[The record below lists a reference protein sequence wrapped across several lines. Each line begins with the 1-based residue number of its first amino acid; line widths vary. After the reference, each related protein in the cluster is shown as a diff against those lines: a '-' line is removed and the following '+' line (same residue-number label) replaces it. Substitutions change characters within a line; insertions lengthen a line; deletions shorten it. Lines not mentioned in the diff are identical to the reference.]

1 MILPSYF
8 LNKSRADAQ
17 GQISI
22 WCPALCLVGC
32 DLSQTRGGE
41 QLHIWLRP
49 NIRTLHK
56 SEVKPETWRQN
67 FLLFACCDC
76 ETSTPALS
84 IVLKDLES
92 GWSDSQIRE
101 PLLLYEGFSCYMTHW
116 LFISTHYKECF
127 TICLMFDVRKV
138 DFFEMKF
145 YIKVSNTHL
154 FW

>member
-1 MILPSYF
+1 MILPPYF
-8 LNKSRADAQ
+8 RNKSRAAAQ

-49 NIRTLHK
+49 KYIRTLHK
-56 SEVKPETWRQN
+56 SEVKPEAWRQN

-84 IVLKDLES
+84 IVLKDSES
-92 GWSDSQIRE
+92 GWSDSQIKE
-101 PLLLYEGFSCYMTHW
+101 PLLLCEGFSCYIWDTDSLYPPTIKSVLQYVW
-116 LFISTHYKECF
+116 CLTYVRLTFLKWSFI
-127 TICLMFDVRKV
+127 
-138 DFFEMKF
+138 
-145 YIKVSNTHL
+145 
-154 FW
+154 